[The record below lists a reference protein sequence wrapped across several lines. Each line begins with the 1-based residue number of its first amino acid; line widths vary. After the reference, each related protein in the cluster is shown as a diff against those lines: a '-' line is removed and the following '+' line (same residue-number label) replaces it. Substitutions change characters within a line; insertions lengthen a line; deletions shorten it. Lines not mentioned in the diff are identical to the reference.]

1 MAIISGSGSL
11 PMILSQKMLQENVEH
26 CIVFFT
32 SFPPNWISGK
42 LKIIKADIEKI
53 GNLFAQ
59 LRSNNVDSVVFAG
72 ALDRPN
78 LRLENADDKFL
89 TLADVI
95 LPAMNGGDDQILSL
109 IVKIFQDEG
118 FNVLASE
125 KIEPALLVPAEV
137 LTDRRPTIQDCEDID
152 RAKSIVNAIGLVD
165 VGQACVVSRGLC
177 LAVETAQG
185 TAQMLS
191 FVKQTLNGKK
201 IVEQAPS
208 GVLFKGP
215 KPNQNLLVDFPT
227 IGPETILQLV
237 QARLNGVAI
246 SENGVFILDLD
257 KTISLANKNNLFL
270 SVV

>member
-53 GNLFAQ
+53 GNLFTQ

-89 TLADVI
+89 SLADVI